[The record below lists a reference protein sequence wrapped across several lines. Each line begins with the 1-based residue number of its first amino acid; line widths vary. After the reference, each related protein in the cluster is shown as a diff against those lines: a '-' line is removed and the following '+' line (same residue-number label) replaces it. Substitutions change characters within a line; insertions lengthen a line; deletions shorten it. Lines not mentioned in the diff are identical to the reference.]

1 MAPQPHTSPTERGT
15 VRRVLAATTV
25 GNLVEWFDYL
35 VYAYVASTLA
45 TIFFPAGDHGAAL
58 LATFAIYGVSFL
70 VRPLASPFWGSLGDR
85 VGRRKVLTAVIL
97 LMGASTFAVGV
108 LPTYAQVGLLAPLLL
123 LLCRIVQGFAATGEW
138 VGSLSFLLES
148 SPARR
153 RGFLLGIN
161 SAATILPGAIAAL
174 FLLVLRLSMSKDAF
188 ESYGWRIPFLVG
200 GVLALVG
207 FYIRNKL
214 DETPAFREVE
224 RTESVEKAP
233 VRSVFRNYPRQLVSV
248 FSVAALMSL
257 SVYSLLTY
265 MPTFLAETA
274 KLTPT
279 NALVTSS
286 AATVVL
292 TLLIPLFAGIS
303 DRVGRR
309 PLLIAGSAALV
320 VLSIPGYLLVS
331 TGTTAGALGGLA
343 ILIVGPALIVGTGG
357 AVMVE
362 IFPTKVRYTG
372 SALSQTLAYTLFG
385 GTAAFVSQALV
396 SGTGQSIAPAFYI
409 TAVALVVLLMV
420 VFVVPET
427 SRLSL
432 DGKPDDVPAPAPNA
446 A

>member
-1 MAPQPHTSPTERGT
+1 MAPQPHQPPPERGT

-58 LATFAIYGVSFL
+58 LATLAIYGVSFL

-85 VGRRKVLTAVIL
+85 IGRRKVLTAVIL

-123 LLCRIVQGFAATGEW
+123 LVCRVVQGFAATGEW
-138 VGSLSFLLES
+138 IGSLSFLLES

-153 RGFLLGIN
+153 RGFLLGVN
-161 SAATILPGAIAAL
+161 SAATVLPGAIAAL
-174 FLLVLRLSMSKDAF
+174 FLLVLRLSMSEQDFAT
-188 ESYGWRIPFLVG
+188 YGWRIPFLVG

-207 FYIRNKL
+207 FYVRNKL

-224 RTESVEKAP
+224 RTDSIEKAP
-233 VRSVFRNYPRQLVSV
+233 VRKVFRDHPREMISVFTVG
-248 FSVAALMSL
+248 ALMSL
-257 SVYSLLTY
+257 SVYSILTF
-265 MPTFLAETA
+265 MPTFLADTA
-274 KLTPT
+274 GLTPT
-279 NALVTSS
+279 DALLASS

-292 TLLIPLFAGIS
+292 TLLIPAVAKIS

-309 PLLIAGSAALV
+309 PLLIIGSGSLV
-320 VLSIPGYLLVS
+320 VLSVPGYLLVS
-331 TGTTAGALGGLA
+331 TGTVVGALAGLA
-343 ILIVGPALIVGTGG
+343 ALLVGTAFMIGAGG

-362 IFPTKVRYTG
+362 AFPTRVRYTG
-372 SALSQTLAYTLFG
+372 GTVSQTLAYTLFG
-385 GTAAFVSQALV
+385 GTAAFVGQALV
-396 SGTGQSIAPAFYI
+396 TSTGIAIAPAFYL
-409 TAVALVVLLMV
+409 TAVSFVVLLVV

-432 DGKPDDVPAPAPNA
+432 HGEPDDVPAATSHTD
-446 A
+446 